1 MKTNKYLWQNLKPA
15 LGFVMLIWLIWLV
28 EFFTEINL
36 AVFGVYPRRAS
47 GLLGIFTSPLIHGG
61 IDHLISNTLPMIILP
76 TLIFM
81 SSPKIVFP
89 LTVWIW
95 ICTGFWTWFFAR
107 EAYHI
112 GASGLIYGY
121 ASFIFFAGIFQKD
134 RSQMALSFI
143 IIFLYS
149 GLLFG
154 LIPDTGHISW
164 ESHLSG
170 AIAGTGFAY
179 FSRKWYSPFIE
190 TLIPKEETNEE
201 NNSSQ
206 EISLEHI
213 YYIKPGSK
221 HSERIKLF

>member
-1 MKTNKYLWQNLKPA
+1 MKINYYLWQNLKPA
-15 LGFVMLIWLIWLV
+15 LGFVILIWLIWIV
-28 EFFTEINL
+28 EFLADLNL
-36 AVFGVYPRRAS
+36 GVLGVYPRRAS
-47 GLLGIFTSPLIHGG
+47 GLLGILTSPLIHGG
-61 IDHLISNTLPMIILP
+61 FSHLVSNTLAMIILP
-76 TLIFM
+76 TITLM
-81 SSPKIVFP
+81 SYPKSALP
-89 LTVWIW
+89 LTIWIW
-95 ICTGFWTWFFAR
+95 LCTGFWTWCFAR

-121 ASFIFFAGIFQKD
+121 ASFIFFAGIFQRD
-134 RSQMALSFI
+134 RRRMALSFI

-179 FSRKWYSPFIE
+179 FSRKWYSELKE
-190 TLIPKEETNEE
+190 TLIPNHEINDE

-206 EISLEHI
+206 EISLSQI
-213 YYIKPGSK
+213 YFIKPGGK
-221 HSERIKLF
+221 KADRIKLF